1 MVVSEERWA
10 SAFFAVDNHN
20 PIITTTKTSIF
31 PNDAQSVSIALSP
44 SLVIQ
49 RTMTEDEIYRVST
62 QYRLWN
68 FTPEQL
74 EERRTNTN
82 ALAVQQ
88 TRAAFKRKRD
98 LAAQLSSADASAT
111 TSEAEGNGNGTNG
124 ASKADVEEVECLT
137 PDEEKRLVAY
147 ICFNLLEMVMEQK
160 RFGELPIHVAVRPI
174 TLGAKGRTN

>member
-1 MVVSEERWA
+1 
-10 SAFFAVDNHN
+10 
-20 PIITTTKTSIF
+20 
-31 PNDAQSVSIALSP
+31 
-44 SLVIQ
+44 
-49 RTMTEDEIYRVST
+49 MTEDEIYRVST

-111 TSEAEGNGNGTNG
+111 TSEAEGNGNGNGTNG
-124 ASKADVEEVECLT
+124 AAKADVEEVECLT

-160 RFGELPIHVAVRPI
+160 RFGELPIHVAVRSI
-174 TLGAKGRTN
+174 TLGAKERTS